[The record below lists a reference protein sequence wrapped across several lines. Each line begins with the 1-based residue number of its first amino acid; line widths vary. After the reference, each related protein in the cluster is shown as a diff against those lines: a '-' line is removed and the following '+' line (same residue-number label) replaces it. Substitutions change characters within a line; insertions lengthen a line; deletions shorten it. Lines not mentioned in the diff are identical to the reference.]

1 MKSGEN
7 GKYPE
12 DIQVSICKSYDKIC
26 VIEVGQTIEFDL
38 TFVAPFTADR
48 ITPYIEASW
57 SWWTPSKSLEIAEDD
72 KIACNSIT
80 TLDGAPGCPV
90 IAGHKYNYKMKV
102 PVQSLPLHG
111 IDVDVD
117 FNLNSHKGPISC
129 FAFKASL
136 K

>member
-12 DIQVSICKSYDKIC
+12 AIKVSICKSNDKTCI
-26 VIEVGQTIEFDL
+26 IEVGQTIIFDL
-38 TFVAPFTADR
+38 TFVAPFTAQR
-48 ITPYIEASW
+48 VTPLIVASW
-57 SWWTPSKSLEIAEDD
+57 SWWTPSKSLDIAEED

-102 PVQSLPLHG
+102 PVNSLPLHG
-111 IDVDVD
+111 FNVDVT
-117 FNLNSHKGPISC
+117 FNLDSNKGPLSC